1 MSISS
6 VESKPRGGSGSSVK
20 GFIKDEP
27 LAARILAALRANGGW
42 VPARELSAISLQYC
56 ARIAHLRS
64 LGHKIENKV
73 VMRDGTRLGFYRL
86 APAEAP
92 TKKASATKP
101 QPESLDLFSL
111 ADLGGARNYVDPEE
125 VFG

>member
-6 VESKPRGGSGSSVK
+6 VESKPRGGSGSSAK
-20 GFIKDEP
+20 GFIRDEP
-27 LAARILAALRANGGW
+27 LAAKILAALQAGGW

-73 VMRDGTRLGFYRL
+73 VVRDGVRLGFYRL
-86 APAEAP
+86 APPAKTAPEGGGSQGALFREAI
-92 TKKASATKP
+92 
-101 QPESLDLFSL
+101 
-111 ADLGGARNYVDPEE
+111 RHVDPEE
-125 VFG
+125 AVLG

>member
-1 MSISS
+1 MSSRKFTR
-6 VESKPRGGSGSSVK
+6 VNGPESTSGSGASVK

-27 LAARILAALRANGGW
+27 LAARILAALRARGGW

-73 VMRDGTRLGFYRL
+73 VMRDGTRFGFYRL
-86 APAEAP
+86 VPAEAP
-92 TKKASATKP
+92 AKKVPDTETQGA
-101 QPESLDLFSL
+101 LFQD
-111 ADLGGARNYVDPEE
+111 AVRHVDPEE
-125 VFG
+125 AVLR